1 MPLYLVTQVGGGRR
15 PGRHRRFENFL
26 GRNPECVDVVREAWE
41 VNHRQ
46 RRNAVT
52 QLRNSRGKLVIGEV
66 EMGGNLTSY
75 FSGLFM
81 SVQGDT
87 RPVLECVDRKV
98 TEEQNSDLLK
108 PIMAEE
114 PASTALPSPRRWFVA
129 VAEVEAR
136 HAAWRKRMAVRTT
149 PCGGMAILSLSR
161 LSPVSS
167 GASSNVGRWRGW
179 RKSLDNAL
187 FLLIDQRQRVDGDG
201 NGRFPC
207 FSLATD
213 GRFRP
218 LCFRSEQQ
226 Q

>member
-1 MPLYLVTQVGGGRR
+1 MDRILVSDGWRYLFPGARAWVIEGSSSDHLPLYLVTQVGGGRR

-41 VNHRQ
+41 
-46 RRNAVT
+46 
-52 QLRNSRGKLVIGEV
+52 
-66 EMGGNLTSY
+66 
-75 FSGLFM
+75 
-81 SVQGDT
+81 VQGDT